1 MELSMSQLD
10 QLESEA
16 AAQRALFAD
25 AADGVRSRIAETAD
39 DLRERISPSRIVR
52 RTGQN
57 WRGWIEDRA
66 RDNPIQVAS
75 AAAMLAYPAWRIARA
90 LPMPILIAGA
100 GVLLSSKAPLSMKQ
114 AGDLI
119 ADARGKTRE
128 LGNRLADAT
137 EVARETGAENLAIIG
152 ASARES
158 VTLANDAIQ
167 NAANS
172 TVGNIKG
179 HLSRATETAATAVSS
194 AVESITPSGAAIQS
208 FADGARAAANTAG
221 DIASDAARSSTAY
234 TRGAANAVAHNPLL
248 IAGLGLAAGGLLAAL
263 LPRTKADD
271 RMLGGLAGDIQDSTE
286 DALSEGHQ
294 RVTKAITTLQ
304 HRAADEAE
312 ARGITADAI
321 QDAVEDL
328 NERASDV
335 ATAAKRTSKRNAGIR
350 ENHHD

>member
-152 ASARES
+152 AS

-271 RMLGGLAGDIQDSTE
+271 RMLGGLARDIQDSTE